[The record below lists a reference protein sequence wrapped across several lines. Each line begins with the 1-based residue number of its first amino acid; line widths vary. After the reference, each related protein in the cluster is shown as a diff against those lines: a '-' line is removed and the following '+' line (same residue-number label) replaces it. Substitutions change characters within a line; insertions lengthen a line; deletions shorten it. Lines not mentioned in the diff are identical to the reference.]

1 MSNIPLSD
9 DQKQELAKLSQSAS
23 ENLARRVRLILAYG
37 EGKPTM
43 QAAKQAGISRGRAR
57 FWKRQFLS
65 KGMDIFN
72 SVSKAEIHYEGQSQ
86 RLYATDDNLVIE
98 SFPEPMTEIKTLVA
112 EEIPFPTP
120 QKSIGLKLEDSLA
133 EAGKKVWLYHFA
145 VMLSHEQGTL
155 IGKEIEELH
164 DMRVATRRM
173 RAAFDIFTPA
183 FSPKVMKHYLNGL
196 RDIGRALGQVR
207 DMDVILENARIYQE
221 KLEVQARPG
230 LDELLAAWKRVIE
243 KKRRK
248 LVKHLQSEAYQH
260 FKQEFNQFLQT
271 PKDDKDRSSPGD
283 GITSTVRDI
292 VPVLVYSRY
301 AAVRAY
307 ETVITTASVNQLH
320 ALRIEFKKFRYTL
333 EHFKEILGDSAN
345 KSINELKKY
354 QDHLGELHDAD
365 VACQLVRNFLKDW
378 DENQS
383 LLPMPQRKN
392 PEPIVTY
399 LAYLHAERYRLM
411 VSFPDLWKNFN
422 RPEFRQNLAQA
433 VSKL

>member
-1 MSNIPLSD
+1 
-9 DQKQELAKLSQSAS
+9 
-23 ENLARRVRLILAYG
+23 
-37 EGKPTM
+37 
-43 QAAKQAGISRGRAR
+43 
-57 FWKRQFLS
+57 
-65 KGMDIFN
+65 
-72 SVSKAEIHYEGQSQ
+72 
-86 RLYATDDNLVIE
+86 
-98 SFPEPMTEIKTLVA
+98 
-112 EEIPFPTP
+112 
-120 QKSIGLKLEDSLA
+120 
-133 EAGKKVWLYHFA
+133 
-145 VMLSHEQGTL
+145 
-155 IGKEIEELH
+155 
-164 DMRVATRRM
+164 
-173 RAAFDIFTPA
+173 
-183 FSPKVMKHYLNGL
+183 MKHYLNGL

-307 ETVITTASVNQLH
+307 ETVIPTASVNQLH

-433 VSKL
+433 ISKL